1 MLIGCFGHMQERA
14 TKFARLVASTSARFA
29 FSTAAA
35 RNLTAR
41 DNCYDILR
49 ALCMF
54 FLLVLCFRREVHL
67 RGAVSTRVST
77 ECCMGLFV
85 SVSGVRL
92 PSERNLQ
99 TRGTPSR
106 SPAKDFDLINR
117 HSGSIPLRNFTYG
130 RV

>member
-1 MLIGCFGHMQERA
+1 MCSLLML
-14 TKFARLVASTSARFA
+14 
-29 FSTAAA
+29 
-35 RNLTAR
+35 
-41 DNCYDILR
+41 Y
-49 ALCMF
+49 
-54 FLLVLCFRREVHL
+54 FRREVHL

-77 ECCMGLFV
+77 ETGLGVFV
-85 SVSGVRL
+85 GVSGVRVS
-92 PSERNLQ
+92 PVRNLQ